1 MSRRGFLIRSI
12 SCAFGLWM
20 SSPSKPLA
28 QTLYVFERVPGLPS
42 NEWPAGF
49 FVIRTKKDWSDFF
62 AKPLIAHDA
71 PLRLPSVDF
80 SQRMIIIVNL
90 GIARPGYQLRITK
103 YDLSANTIYYSVV
116 TPRSGVPYLGMDSRL
131 IDIVVVPKSD
141 SPVVFYFE
149 PFS

>member
-28 QTLYVFERVPGLPS
+28 QNFFVLERVPDLPS

-49 FVIRTKKDWSDFF
+49 FVIRTKKDWSNFL

-90 GIARPGYQLRITK
+90 GLAGSGYRLQITK
-103 YDLSANTIYYSVV
+103 YDLSANEISYSVR
-116 TPRSGVPYLGMDSRL
+116 TPRSGNAYPAMNSRL

-141 SPVVFYFE
+141 KPVRFYFD

>member
-1 MSRRGFLIRSI
+1 V
-12 SCAFGLWM
+12 

-28 QTLYVFERVPGLPS
+28 QTLYVFERVPSFLS
-42 NEWPAGF
+42 YKWPAGF
-49 FVIRTKKDWSDFF
+49 YVIRTEKDWSDFL
-62 AKPLIAHDA
+62 AKPLIGYEA
-71 PLRLPSVDF
+71 PPRLSSVDF

-90 GIARPGYQLRITK
+90 GIARPGYELRITK
-103 YDLSANTIYYSVV
+103 YDLSANKIYYSVV
-116 TPRSGVPYLGMDSRL
+116 TPRSGVPYFGMDSRL